1 MRFTTDP
8 KRIAAN
14 IRAERSRANLLQK
27 EVADKLGL
35 TSRTYLTYEE
45 DASMIK
51 MSVLI
56 KLSEI
61 FGCDISSFYL
71 Q

>member
-35 TSRTYLTYEE
+35 TSRTYITYEE

>member
-1 MRFTTDP
+1 MKFTNDP

-14 IRAERSRANLLQK
+14 IRAERSRANLFQE

-35 TSRTYLTYEE
+35 TRRTYITYEE
-45 DASMIK
+45 DASTIK
-51 MSVLI
+51 MSTLI

-61 FGCDISSFYL
+61 FSCDISAFYL
-71 Q
+71 